1 LERSE
6 PTLVVGGG
14 LRLLGTLGCDMFWC
28 VSDVR
33 SQVMSFDRELEGE
46 YVESRLPE
54 IWLISRWYFAV
65 GGVIFLVL
73 AFWDDLIDPG
83 SVAETWPLRVGA
95 AVFFFALIALSWR
108 ARSVLAL
115 EALVV
120 VALAAA
126 AIGFG
131 LIVAVV
137 DSGYLAGVGGFLV
150 AAGSITLAIRT
161 RGAIL
166 YLAALVVAPIL
177 VYVITGASR
186 TETGNLLVWLLGSA
200 SFAYVGFVVLD
211 STNRRAFVAE
221 KALVEERDKVDR
233 LVRKMVPEPI
243 ADRLKAG
250 DERISDRLED
260 VTVLFADIVGFTGFA
275 ERRSPEDVVRLLN
288 TIFGSFDALVAKNG
302 LEKIKTIGDGYMV
315 AGGAPVERAGHATA
329 AARLALDM
337 RSDIARI
344 SAEHDG
350 DWRIRIGIH
359 TGPVVAGVIG
369 EDRYAYDLWGDTV
382 NLASRL
388 ESTGDPGDIRL
399 SQYTASRLEE
409 IFEVESLGSIEIKN
423 REPVIAYRL
432 TGTRT

>member
-1 LERSE
+1 MR
-6 PTLVVGGG
+6 
-14 LRLLGTLGCDMFWC
+14 
-28 VSDVR
+28 
-33 SQVMSFDRELEGE
+33 FDRELEGE

-54 IWLISRWYFAV
+54 IWILTRWYFAV
-65 GGVIFLVL
+65 GGLIFLVL
-73 AFWDDLIDPG
+73 AFWDELIDPG
-83 SVAETWPLRVGA
+83 SLAETWPLRVGA
-95 AVFFFALIALSWR
+95 AVTFFALIALFWK

-115 EALVV
+115 EAMALTGF
-120 VALAAA
+120 ALAAV
-126 AIGFG
+126 GFG

-150 AAGSITLAIRT
+150 AVGAITLAVRI
-161 RGAIL
+161 RGAVL
-166 YLAALVVAPIL
+166 SLAALLVTPIL
-177 VYVITGASR
+177 VYVVTGASR
-186 TETGNLLVWLLGSA
+186 TETVNLLVWLLGSA
-200 SFAYVGFVVLD
+200 VFAYIGFVVLD
-211 STNRRAFVAE
+211 SANRRAFVAE
-221 KALVEERDKVDR
+221 KALIEERDKVDR

-250 DERISDRLED
+250 DEHISDRLED

-275 ERRSPEDVVRLLN
+275 ERRSPEHVVRLLN
-288 TIFGSFDALVAKNG
+288 IIFSSFDALVAKNG

-315 AGGAPVERAGHATA
+315 AGGAPVKRSGHATA
-329 AARLALDM
+329 TARLALDM

-388 ESTGDPGDIRL
+388 ESTGDPGEIRL
-399 SQYTASRLEE
+399 SQYTASRLDD

-423 REPVIAYRL
+423 RESVVAYRL

>member
-1 LERSE
+1 MR
-6 PTLVVGGG
+6 
-14 LRLLGTLGCDMFWC
+14 
-28 VSDVR
+28 
-33 SQVMSFDRELEGE
+33 FDRGLEGE

-54 IWLISRWYFAV
+54 IWILSRWYFAV
-65 GGVIFLVL
+65 GGLVFLVL
-73 AFWDDLIDPG
+73 VFWDELIDPG

-95 AVFFFALIALSWR
+95 AVFFFTLIALSWR
-108 ARSVLAL
+108 ARSVLAQ

-131 LIVAVV
+131 LIVAAV
-137 DSGYLAGVGGFLV
+137 DSGHLAGVGGFLV
-150 AAGSITLAIRT
+150 AVGSITIAIRT

-166 YLAALVVAPIL
+166 YLAALLVTPIL
-177 VYVITGASR
+177 VFVITGASR
-186 TETGNLLVWLLGSA
+186 TETVNLLVWLLGSA

-250 DERISDRLED
+250 DESISDRLED
-260 VTVLFADIVGFTGFA
+260 VTVLFADIVGFTSFA
-275 ERRSPEDVVRLLN
+275 ERRSPEHVVRLLN
-288 TIFGSFDALVAKNG
+288 TIFSSFDALVAKNG

-315 AGGAPVERAGHATA
+315 AGGAPVKRSGHATA

-344 SAEHDG
+344 SAEHD
-350 DWRIRIGIH
+350 DEWRIRIGIH

-399 SQYTASRLEE
+399 SQDTASRLDD
-409 IFEVESLGSIEIKN
+409 IFDVESLGSIEIKN
-423 REPVIAYRL
+423 REPVVAYRL

>member
-1 LERSE
+1 MR
-6 PTLVVGGG
+6 
-14 LRLLGTLGCDMFWC
+14 
-28 VSDVR
+28 
-33 SQVMSFDRELEGE
+33 FDRDLEGE

-54 IWLISRWYFAV
+54 TWLISRWYFAV
-65 GGVIFLVL
+65 GGLAFLVL
-73 AFWDDLIDPG
+73 AFWDELIDPG

-115 EALVV
+115 EALIV

-150 AAGSITLAIRT
+150 AVGSITIAIRT

-166 YLAALVVAPIL
+166 YSAALLVTPIL

-186 TETGNLLVWLLGSA
+186 TESVNLLVWLLGSA
-200 SFAYVGFVVLD
+200 SFAYVGFVILD

-233 LVRKMVPEPI
+233 LVRKMVPESI

-288 TIFGSFDALVAKNG
+288 TIFGSFDALVANNG
-302 LEKIKTIGDGYMV
+302 LEKIKTIGDGYMA
-315 AGGAPVERAGHATA
+315 AGGAPVKRSGHATA

-344 SAEHDG
+344 SVENDG

-382 NLASRL
+382 NIASRL
-388 ESTGDPGDIRL
+388 ESTGDPGEIRV
-399 SQYTASRLEE
+399 SQYTASRLDD
-409 IFEVESLGSIEIKN
+409 IFDIESLGSIEIKN
-423 REPVIAYRL
+423 RESVVAYRL
-432 TGTRT
+432 TGTCT